1 MNSKIK
7 LSKNPLESIFYDLK
21 MFEQT
26 QYCLK
31 YMRNIF
37 FDKNDDEIMNH
48 AEIASSCFRQANE
61 YYKAASIVSLSTN
74 PLLYSYA
81 LNNFAKG
88 IAYLLYFDK
97 EMLKYFKD
105 HGFYILDDY
114 IRENILETNI
124 TIKQS
129 GVPTFILKLF
139 NNTVLK
145 KQEISF
151 ELLLSQIP
159 EISNIFNKTT
169 LKMSNIAIKIPN
181 TQNEF
186 QMYVENFEDIK
197 ERKDIFNEYG
207 ITGNYNSNNQTLNFY
222 FNMIGQ
228 KKIENDIIKNN
239 LFYKEYLI
247 LPNKFIDGICT
258 INLMFYCYLL
268 IMSYGMLVRY
278 NAHKWENFIDP
289 KISKESTLIA
299 MSVDVCVNDFLTLLH
314 QKLLGY
320 TYVEDKYDDYNVKR
334 VINDSTADIM
344 NNITKKIKDRNLQ
357 YNSNDLLPWSE
368 NYR

>member
-139 NNTVLK
+139 NNVVFK

-159 EISNIFNKTT
+159 EISDIFNKTT
-169 LKMSNIAIKIPN
+169 
-181 TQNEF
+181 
-186 QMYVENFEDIK
+186 
-197 ERKDIFNEYG
+197 
-207 ITGNYNSNNQTLNFY
+207 
-222 FNMIGQ
+222 
-228 KKIENDIIKNN
+228 
-239 LFYKEYLI
+239 
-247 LPNKFIDGICT
+247 
-258 INLMFYCYLL
+258 
-268 IMSYGMLVRY
+268 
-278 NAHKWENFIDP
+278 
-289 KISKESTLIA
+289 
-299 MSVDVCVNDFLTLLH
+299 
-314 QKLLGY
+314 
-320 TYVEDKYDDYNVKR
+320 
-334 VINDSTADIM
+334 
-344 NNITKKIKDRNLQ
+344 
-357 YNSNDLLPWSE
+357 
-368 NYR
+368 

>member
-1 MNSKIK
+1 MLNTKI
-7 LSKNPLESIFYDLK
+7 STNPLKDILADLQLFQQTNYCYDYIK
-21 MFEQT
+21 N
-26 QYCLK
+26 K
-31 YMRNIF
+31 YP
-37 FDKNDDEIMNH
+37 DDDETKILYSS
-48 AEIASSCFRQANE
+48 EVASACFRQANE
-61 YYKAASIVSLSTN
+61 FIISAQNANLSTN

-88 IAYLLYFDK
+88 MAYLLYLD
-97 EMLKYFKD
+97 EEILKYFKN
-105 HGFYILDDY
+105 HGFYISDDN
-114 IRENILETNI
+114 IKDNILETNI

-139 NNTVLK
+139 NNVVLK

-159 EISNIFNKTT
+159 EISDIFNKTT
-169 LKMSNIAIKIPN
+169 LKMSNTAKQIPN
-181 TQNEF
+181 TKNEF
-186 QMYVENFEDIK
+186 QMSCDNFDFIREREDIFSK
-197 ERKDIFNEYG
+197 YG
-207 ITGNYNSNNQTLNFY
+207 IIGNYRSNNQSFNFC

-228 KKIENDIIKNN
+228 TKIENDVIKNN

-320 TYVEDKYDDYNVKR
+320 TYIEDKYDDYNVKK
-334 VINDSTADIM
+334 VIRDSTPQIM
-344 NNITKKIKDRNLQ
+344 NNITSEIVHYNLQ
-357 YNSNDLLPWSE
+357 YGKHYPLPWPKKMK
-368 NYR
+368 